1 MTQTVTAKLRNYR
14 SSAQKIREL
23 VCLLKGQSVE
33 KALDNLI
40 YCQRKGATM
49 LKKLLESS
57 IANAENN
64 LGLDIDELIVSKVV
78 VDEGATLKRFRAR
91 AKGRGTRILKRT
103 CHVMV
108 ELKNMEE
115 E

>member
-1 MTQTVTAKLRNYR
+1 MAQLIRSKLRNYR

-23 VCLLKGQSVE
+23 VSLLKGKSVE
-33 KALDNLI
+33 KALDNLL
-40 YCQRKGATM
+40 YNDRKGAHM
-49 LKKLLESS
+49 LKKLVESC

-64 LGLDIDELIVSKVV
+64 LGLDVDELVVSNVV

-108 ELKNMEE
+108 ELMNTEDQ
-115 E
+115 

>member
-1 MTQTVTAKLRNYR
+1 MSQTVTAKLMNFR

-23 VCLLKGQSVE
+23 VSLLKGKSVE

-40 YCQRKGATM
+40 YCQRKGAVM

-64 LGLDIDELIVSKVV
+64 LGLDIDELIVSNVV
-78 VDEGATLKRFRAR
+78 VDEGSTLKRFRAR

-103 CHVMV
+103 CHVKV

>member
-23 VCLLKGQSVE
+23 VCLLKGRSVE
-33 KALDNLI
+33 KALDNLV
-40 YCQRKGATM
+40 YCQRKGAIM